1 MKFTR
6 TRSGLKNFGR
16 FFGADLTLYVE
27 GRLLTQL
34 PIEDPTRPDTKFY
47 NALCSEYLK
56 GRKVKVKLTGNRK
69 SALGYHEKII
79 KSSIPDSLVIVD
91 RDYDGLLVSPL
102 EKPKLILT
110 YGYSWENDFWTEA
123 LILNTLN
130 ISTASDAGVID
141 LASTKL
147 RRALRR
153 LAKLSALNAAAH
165 INGKSIF
172 PGKKNSKGLNIDGGS
187 MFPISKSEFHRL
199 ASGLPSMCEVM
210 KNVHHAALGTCQEKI
225 IQGHLLE
232 YVSLFLLSYTY
243 TMSTST
249 ILKNNTILV
258 NIALSL
264 FADNPTAYISTN
276 ADDYYRREF
285 ARAI

>member
-16 FFGADLTLYVE
+16 FFGADITLYVE
-27 GRLLTQL
+27 GRLLTLL

-47 NALCSEYLK
+47 NALCSEYLA

-69 SALGYHEKII
+69 SALSYHDKII
-79 KSSIPDSLVIVD
+79 TQAIPDSLVIVD
-91 RDYDGLLVSPL
+91 RDYDGLIVTPFV
-102 EKPKLILT
+102 KPKLILT
-110 YGYSWENDFWTEA
+110 YGYSWENDFWTEP
-123 LILNTLN
+123 LLLNTLN
-130 ISTASDAGVID
+130 VSTASDANVID
-141 LASTKL
+141 LASIKL

-172 PGKKNSKGLNIDGGS
+172 PGKKNSKGLNIDGSS

-199 ASGLPSMCEVM
+199 ASSLPSMCEVM
-210 KNVHHAALGTCQEKI
+210 KNVHHCALGTCSERI

-232 YVSLFLLSYTY
+232 YVSLFILSYVY
-243 TMSTST
+243 TISTNT
-249 ILKNNTILV
+249 TLKNNTILV

-264 FADNPTAYISTN
+264 FSENPGAYISTD